1 MATRPRRIKAK
12 TLVMFARWT
21 AKLDD
26 VVDVIEIRIDLRKP
40 VQRCF
45 LKTH

>member
-21 AKLDD
+21 AKLDN
-26 VVDVIEIRIDLRKP
+26 VVDVIEIWIDLRKP

>member
-1 MATRPRRIKAK
+1 
-12 TLVMFARWT
+12 MFARWT

-40 VQRCF
+40 FHRCF
-45 LKTH
+45 IKTG